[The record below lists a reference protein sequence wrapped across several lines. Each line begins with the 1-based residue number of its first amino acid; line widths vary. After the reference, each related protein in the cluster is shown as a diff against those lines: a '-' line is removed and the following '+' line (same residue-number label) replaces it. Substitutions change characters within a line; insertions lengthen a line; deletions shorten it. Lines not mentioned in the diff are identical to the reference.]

1 MADRV
6 TAQKLSQAPL
16 VRSPDSWYLG
26 HVERNHPPS
35 MSTQTFS
42 VRFDSD
48 ALDSPEFIGPF
59 YTEDD
64 AQEYA
69 DDRNSSLALSGIPS
83 SVACYSVV

>member
-1 MADRV
+1 
-6 TAQKLSQAPL
+6 
-16 VRSPDSWYLG
+16 
-26 HVERNHPPS
+26 

-59 YTEDD
+59 YSEDD

-69 DDRNSSLALSGIPS
+69 DDRNGSLALAGIPS
-83 SVACYSVV
+83 SVACYSVVSD

>member
-1 MADRV
+1 MKSF
-6 TAQKLSQAPL
+6 T
-16 VRSPDSWYLG
+16 
-26 HVERNHPPS
+26 
-35 MSTQTFS
+35 

-59 YTEDD
+59 YNEDA

-83 SVACYSVV
+83 SVASYSVV